1 MSLLGQAQTKVTE
14 CLKAGERERAAMLRV
29 LVSELQAAAKD
40 ARRELTETEEIQVLR
55 RERKKREESA
65 SAFRSAGRTGLAEKE
80 EWMIAVIDTM
90 LPKRLSESALAALID
105 EVIAEVGATSPKDIG
120 KVMAALMKRAGTE
133 VDGSLASRLVKERL
147 TA

>member
-1 MSLLGQAQTKVTE
+1 MSLLGQAQIKVTE

-40 ARRELTETEEIQVLR
+40 ARRELTETEEMQVLR

-65 SAFRSAGRTGLAEKE
+65 LAFRSAGRAGLAEKE

-90 LPKRLSESALAALID
+90 LPKRLGESALAALID
-105 EVIAEVGATSPKDIG
+105 EVIAEVGATSPKDMG
-120 KVMAALMKRAGTE
+120 KVMAALMKRAGTQ